1 MLRATSLIVTFGLVL
16 QLWLS
21 VTAGSGEGYFESTP
35 DRIMNFF
42 SFFTVLSNIAV
53 ALTTGLLAIRLDRRS
68 ALFRTLRLNG
78 VVAIGVT
85 GVVFHLALAQLQELT
100 RWDALADA
108 ILHTV
113 SPILAVTGWLVFGP
127 HGALSRRSCCWR

>member
-42 SFFTVLSNIAV
+42 SFFTVLS
-53 ALTTGLLAIRLDRRS
+53 
-68 ALFRTLRLNG
+68 
-78 VVAIGVT
+78 
-85 GVVFHLALAQLQELT
+85 
-100 RWDALADA
+100 
-108 ILHTV
+108 
-113 SPILAVTGWLVFGP
+113 SPW
-127 HGALSRRSCCWR
+127 H